1 MNPST
6 SALRSLFT
14 KANRLRIP
22 KEYFSRFFSP
32 PPKELPLS
40 FTPPVNRFRI
50 GIPLVNFWINA
61 PNKPDVR
68 LITPPTLENAEVT
81 PPRILTS
88 PPQPFETA
96 DAPRPATLPMPP
108 TTDFPNPIACF
119 GRDTGLSTSAPFA
132 FISDISALY
141 PSTAFFAFSIS
152 YCNDFHSR
160 LCSFTPS
167 ASSFFCFSSKS
178 AKASL
183 AWPASSRS
191 S

>member
-1 MNPST
+1 MERLLLVSPLYWDRFLNPST

-50 GIPLVNFWINA
+50 GIPLVNFWISA

-68 LITPPTLENAEVT
+68 LITPPTFENAEVT

-96 DAPRPATLPMPP
+96 DAPRPATLPMP
-108 TTDFPNPIACF
+108 
-119 GRDTGLSTSAPFA
+119 
-132 FISDISALY
+132 
-141 PSTAFFAFSIS
+141 FSIS
-152 YCNDFHSR
+152 FGNEYPLLYPLPFWSSTISDSFASTALLYLFTAASAFSMSYAKDFQDLLSVFTPKASIFSR
-160 LCSFTPS
+160 L
-167 ASSFFCFSSKS
+167 
-178 AKASL
+178 L
-183 AWPASSRS
+183 
-191 S
+191 